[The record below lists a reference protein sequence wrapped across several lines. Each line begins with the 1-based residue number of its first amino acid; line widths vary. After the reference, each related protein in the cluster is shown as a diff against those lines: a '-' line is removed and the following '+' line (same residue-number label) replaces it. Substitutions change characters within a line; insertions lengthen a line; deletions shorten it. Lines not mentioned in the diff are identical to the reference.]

1 VLDTEELLTL
11 FNEAKYS
18 EVISH
23 CEKNEDFLLNDP
35 NSSYIYAACHFK
47 LGSYQQA
54 QNVCERIEG
63 PYQNN
68 ENFLSMYAA
77 ILRRQGLFERSEEFF
92 RKALSLNETDEIKNN
107 FSNLLIDR
115 GRYIEAKDMLQE
127 IVQKNPHYEDARI
140 NLTRVSEILSSN
152 EKSKKSQISSNNEK
166 FNTSDYSDPI
176 EAAFAVGEVI
186 KCGAKVGN
194 ETSEALNII
203 DIDTNVDLEQA
214 ELDSLQIA
222 EELVQK
228 NQNRAALD
236 VCNQIRKRKGS
247 NFRVYRT
254 ASDAYLGMKEYQKAE
269 TYGFQAFIL
278 GDQSTGLK
286 INLCN
291 FAAMR
296 GDFYSA
302 RYWLNEAKMQD
313 PSNEAVTKTI
323 DIVFKDIQAKLNNTK
338 FN

>member
-1 VLDTEELLTL
+1 MLSTDMLVKY

-18 EVISH
+18 EIVKR
-23 CEKNEDFLLNDP
+23 CEEDKDILLTDP
-35 NSSYIYAACHFK
+35 NTSYLYAASQFK
-47 LGSYQQA
+47 LGNYQEA
-54 QNVCERIEG
+54 QNICEQIEG

-77 ILRRQGLFERSEEFF
+77 VLRRQGLLERSEQIFI
-92 RKALSLNETDEIKNN
+92 KALSINKTEEIENN
-107 FSNLLIDR
+107 YCNLLMDR
-115 GRYIEAKDMLQE
+115 GRYHEAKKILE
-127 IVQKNPHYEDARI
+127 AIISRNPSYEDAQV
-140 NLTRVSEILSSN
+140 NLSRVSEIISTQ
-152 EKSKKSQISSNNEK
+152 EKSEKIKSAEENK
-166 FNTSDYSDPI
+166 TFNASDFVDPI

-186 KCGAKVGN
+186 KCGATVGN

-203 DIDTNVDLEQA
+203 DINPNIDLEQA

-222 EELVQK
+222 EELIQK
-228 NQNRAALD
+228 KQNHAALD
-236 VCNQIRKRKGS
+236 ICNKVRKRIGT

-254 ASDAYLGMKEYQKAE
+254 ASDAYLGLKEYQKAE
-269 TYGFQAFIL
+269 IYAYHAFVL

-296 GDFYSA
+296 GDFHSA
-302 RYWLNEAKMQD
+302 KYWLFQAKTQD
-313 PSNEAVTKTI
+313 PENEAVTKTI
-323 DIVFKDIQAKLNNTK
+323 EIVFKDIDNKLAQTE